1 MSFDIFIF
9 YTFSHGLFSF
19 RLQPFNQLHR
29 SFSAGWDVEKPATRP
44 HFSTRV
50 QKYTSTAASVSQQSP
65 HPFFTKN
72 QLSLVNPTYTWGP
85 TKYTMSIFGN
95 FQILRF
101 SWYVF
106 LPKNR
111 VVQCTTQAISS
122 SIVRTVCV
130 CLCVCV
136 CVCVCA
142 CVCECVY
149 VC

>member
-50 QKYTSTAASVSQQSP
+50 QKYTSSAASVSQQSP

-72 QLSLVNPTYTWGP
+72 QLSPVNPTYTWGP

-95 FQILRF
+95 FQILNHG
-101 SWYVF
+101 
-106 LPKNR
+106 PKGD
-111 VVQCTTQAISS
+111 
-122 SIVRTVCV
+122 SIVSELYHMRCYILMRV
-130 CLCVCV
+130 LWI
-136 CVCVCA
+136 
-142 CVCECVY
+142 ERLDY
-149 VC
+149 DN